1 MKMYLI
7 SDNLDTLTGMRLA
20 GVDGIVV
27 HERDELKE
35 TIEKAM
41 SDPEIGIVLLTE
53 KFGREFP
60 ELIDEIKLER
70 KMPLLIE
77 IPDRH
82 GTGRKKDFITSYVNE
97 AIGVKLYAGYRRK
110 VTTLTV
116 EEKISHIREAAMEEA
131 RARGNEI
138 IDQHQKALE
147 GVFKTHKQ
155 EAVMQADT
163 RIKTETASARQQLNT
178 VTSKGQLKLRR
189 QLSRVQNE
197 LKNKLFEEVRE
208 MAEEYMKTEAY
219 KELLVSYIAKAA
231 RFADGNPLT
240 IYINSSDEDKKEFLE
255 KRTGMT
261 VTVSEEDF
269 LGGIRSIIP
278 GRNILIDHSFSGAL
292 EKEYEEFTFKGG
304 VTGE

>member
-1 MKMYLI
+1 M
-7 SDNLDTLTGMRLA
+7 
-20 GVDGIVV
+20 
-27 HERDELKE
+27 
-35 TIEKAM
+35 
-41 SDPEIGIVLLTE
+41 
-53 KFGREFP
+53 
-60 ELIDEIKLER
+60 
-70 KMPLLIE
+70 
-77 IPDRH
+77 
-82 GTGRKKDFITSYVNE
+82 
-97 AIGVKLYAGYRRK
+97 
-110 VTTLTV
+110 TV

-240 IYINSSDEDKKEFLE
+240 IYINSSD
-255 KRTGMT
+255 
-261 VTVSEEDF
+261 VTVFNSQRRRFSWRNPFDYSGKKYLDRSFIFRCFGER
-269 LGGIRSIIP
+269 IRRIY
-278 GRNILIDHSFSGAL
+278 L
-292 EKEYEEFTFKGG
+292 
-304 VTGE
+304 

>member
-7 SDNLDTLTGMRLA
+7 SDNVDTLTGMRLA

-35 TIEKAM
+35 AIEKAM

-97 AIGVKLYAGYRRK
+97 AIGLKLSAGCRRK

>member
-1 MKMYLI
+1 M
-7 SDNLDTLTGMRLA
+7 
-20 GVDGIVV
+20 
-27 HERDELKE
+27 
-35 TIEKAM
+35 
-41 SDPEIGIVLLTE
+41 
-53 KFGREFP
+53 
-60 ELIDEIKLER
+60 
-70 KMPLLIE
+70 
-77 IPDRH
+77 
-82 GTGRKKDFITSYVNE
+82 
-97 AIGVKLYAGYRRK
+97 
-110 VTTLTV
+110 TV

-147 GVFKTHKQ
+147 GVFK
-155 EAVMQADT
+155 T

>member
-1 MKMYLI
+1 
-7 SDNLDTLTGMRLA
+7 
-20 GVDGIVV
+20 
-27 HERDELKE
+27 
-35 TIEKAM
+35 
-41 SDPEIGIVLLTE
+41 
-53 KFGREFP
+53 
-60 ELIDEIKLER
+60 
-70 KMPLLIE
+70 
-77 IPDRH
+77 
-82 GTGRKKDFITSYVNE
+82 
-97 AIGVKLYAGYRRK
+97 
-110 VTTLTV
+110 LTV

-163 RIKTETASARQQLNT
+163 RIKTET
-178 VTSKGQLKLRR
+178 TSKGQLKLRR

>member
-1 MKMYLI
+1 
-7 SDNLDTLTGMRLA
+7 
-20 GVDGIVV
+20 
-27 HERDELKE
+27 
-35 TIEKAM
+35 
-41 SDPEIGIVLLTE
+41 
-53 KFGREFP
+53 
-60 ELIDEIKLER
+60 
-70 KMPLLIE
+70 
-77 IPDRH
+77 
-82 GTGRKKDFITSYVNE
+82 
-97 AIGVKLYAGYRRK
+97 
-110 VTTLTV
+110 
-116 EEKISHIREAAMEEA
+116 MEEA

-255 KRTGMT
+255 KRTGN
-261 VTVSEEDF
+261 SQRRRFSWRNPFDYSGKKYLDRSFIFRCFGER
-269 LGGIRSIIP
+269 IRRIY
-278 GRNILIDHSFSGAL
+278 L
-292 EKEYEEFTFKGG
+292 
-304 VTGE
+304 

>member
-1 MKMYLI
+1 M
-7 SDNLDTLTGMRLA
+7 
-20 GVDGIVV
+20 
-27 HERDELKE
+27 
-35 TIEKAM
+35 
-41 SDPEIGIVLLTE
+41 
-53 KFGREFP
+53 
-60 ELIDEIKLER
+60 
-70 KMPLLIE
+70 
-77 IPDRH
+77 
-82 GTGRKKDFITSYVNE
+82 
-97 AIGVKLYAGYRRK
+97 
-110 VTTLTV
+110 TV

-240 IYINSSDEDKKEFLE
+240 IYINSSDEDYHLTYEVSNDARLDLPK
-255 KRTGMT
+255 TGGWIDYLPLAGGMILI
-261 VTVSEEDF
+261 
-269 LGGIRSIIP
+269 LGGLFVYYRKK
-278 GRNILIDHSFSGAL
+278 RR
-292 EKEYEEFTFKGG
+292 KM
-304 VTGE
+304 

>member
-1 MKMYLI
+1 M
-7 SDNLDTLTGMRLA
+7 
-20 GVDGIVV
+20 
-27 HERDELKE
+27 
-35 TIEKAM
+35 
-41 SDPEIGIVLLTE
+41 
-53 KFGREFP
+53 
-60 ELIDEIKLER
+60 
-70 KMPLLIE
+70 
-77 IPDRH
+77 
-82 GTGRKKDFITSYVNE
+82 
-97 AIGVKLYAGYRRK
+97 
-110 VTTLTV
+110 TV

-219 KELLVSYIAKAA
+219 KELLVSYIA
-231 RFADGNPLT
+231 
-240 IYINSSDEDKKEFLE
+240 SSDEDKKEFLE

>member
-97 AIGVKLYAGYRRK
+97 AIGLKLYAGCRRK

-292 EKEYEEFTFKGG
+292 EKGYEEFTFKGG

>member
-97 AIGVKLYAGYRRK
+97 AIGLKLSAGWRRK

>member
-1 MKMYLI
+1 M
-7 SDNLDTLTGMRLA
+7 
-20 GVDGIVV
+20 
-27 HERDELKE
+27 
-35 TIEKAM
+35 
-41 SDPEIGIVLLTE
+41 
-53 KFGREFP
+53 
-60 ELIDEIKLER
+60 
-70 KMPLLIE
+70 
-77 IPDRH
+77 
-82 GTGRKKDFITSYVNE
+82 
-97 AIGVKLYAGYRRK
+97 
-110 VTTLTV
+110 TV

-147 GVFKTHKQ
+147 SVFKTHKQ

-178 VTSKGQLKLRR
+178 ATSKGQLKLRR

-208 MAEEYMKTEAY
+208 MTDEYMKTEEY

-231 RFADGNPLT
+231 RFSDGNPLT
-240 IYINSSDEDKKEFLE
+240 IYINSSDQDKKEFLE

-269 LGGIRSIIP
+269 IGGIRSVIP
-278 GRNILIDHSFSGAL
+278 GRNILIGP
-292 EKEYEEFTFKGG
+292 
-304 VTGE
+304 

>member
-1 MKMYLI
+1 
-7 SDNLDTLTGMRLA
+7 
-20 GVDGIVV
+20 
-27 HERDELKE
+27 
-35 TIEKAM
+35 
-41 SDPEIGIVLLTE
+41 
-53 KFGREFP
+53 
-60 ELIDEIKLER
+60 
-70 KMPLLIE
+70 
-77 IPDRH
+77 
-82 GTGRKKDFITSYVNE
+82 
-97 AIGVKLYAGYRRK
+97 
-110 VTTLTV
+110 
-116 EEKISHIREAAMEEA
+116 MEEA

-178 VTSKGQLKLRR
+178 V
-189 QLSRVQNE
+189 SRVQNE
-197 LKNKLFEEVRE
+197 LKNKLFEEVRA
-208 MAEEYMKTEAY
+208 MTEEYMKTEAY

-231 RFADGNPLT
+231 RFADGNSLI

>member
-7 SDNLDTLTGMRLA
+7 SDNVDTLTGMRLA

-27 HERDELKE
+27 HKRDELKE
-35 TIEKAM
+35 AIEKAM

-97 AIGVKLYAGYRRK
+97 AIGLKLSAGCRRK

>member
-1 MKMYLI
+1 
-7 SDNLDTLTGMRLA
+7 
-20 GVDGIVV
+20 
-27 HERDELKE
+27 
-35 TIEKAM
+35 
-41 SDPEIGIVLLTE
+41 
-53 KFGREFP
+53 
-60 ELIDEIKLER
+60 
-70 KMPLLIE
+70 
-77 IPDRH
+77 
-82 GTGRKKDFITSYVNE
+82 
-97 AIGVKLYAGYRRK
+97 
-110 VTTLTV
+110 
-116 EEKISHIREAAMEEA
+116 MEEA

-197 LKNKLFEEVRE
+197 LKNKLFEEVRA
-208 MAEEYMKTEAY
+208 MTEEYMKTEEY
-219 KELLVSYIAKAA
+219 KELLVSYITKAA
-231 RFADGNPLT
+231 RFAEGNP
-240 IYINSSDEDKKEFLE
+240 
-255 KRTGMT
+255 MT

-269 LGGIRSIIP
+269 LGGIRSVIP

>member
-7 SDNLDTLTGMRLA
+7 SDNVDTLTGMRLA

-27 HERDELKE
+27 HKRDELKE
-35 TIEKAM
+35 AIEKAM

-97 AIGVKLYAGYRRK
+97 AIGLKLYAGCRRK

-116 EEKISHIREAAMEEA
+116 EENISHIREAAMEEA

>member
-1 MKMYLI
+1 M
-7 SDNLDTLTGMRLA
+7 
-20 GVDGIVV
+20 
-27 HERDELKE
+27 
-35 TIEKAM
+35 
-41 SDPEIGIVLLTE
+41 
-53 KFGREFP
+53 
-60 ELIDEIKLER
+60 
-70 KMPLLIE
+70 
-77 IPDRH
+77 
-82 GTGRKKDFITSYVNE
+82 
-97 AIGVKLYAGYRRK
+97 
-110 VTTLTV
+110 TV

-197 LKNKLFEEVRE
+197 LKNKLFEEVRA
-208 MAEEYMKTEAY
+208 MIEEYMKTEEY
-219 KELLVSYIAKAA
+219 KELLVSYITKAA
-231 RFADGNPLT
+231 RFAEGNPLT
-240 IYINSSDEDKKEFLE
+240 IYIKKDFLE

-269 LGGIRSIIP
+269 LGGIRSVIP

>member
-1 MKMYLI
+1 M
-7 SDNLDTLTGMRLA
+7 
-20 GVDGIVV
+20 
-27 HERDELKE
+27 
-35 TIEKAM
+35 
-41 SDPEIGIVLLTE
+41 
-53 KFGREFP
+53 
-60 ELIDEIKLER
+60 
-70 KMPLLIE
+70 
-77 IPDRH
+77 
-82 GTGRKKDFITSYVNE
+82 
-97 AIGVKLYAGYRRK
+97 
-110 VTTLTV
+110 TV

-240 IYINSSDEDKKEFLE
+240 IYINSSDEDKRIPRKTNWNDSNSQRRFSW
-255 KRTGMT
+255 R
-261 VTVSEEDF
+261 
-269 LGGIRSIIP
+269 IRSII
-278 GRNILIDHSFSGAL
+278 REEISSIDHSFSGAL
-292 EKEYEEFTFKGG
+292 EKEYEEFTFKE
-304 VTGE
+304 GEAGE

>member
-97 AIGVKLYAGYRRK
+97 AIGLKLYAGYRRK